1 MAPLRQRF
9 VARCAEDLAW
19 LSAWTPEAP
28 LEELE
33 HRVHRLAGGAGVFGF
48 AELGEAA
55 SRLDQLIASD
65 RRVAPELLR
74 ELLERLKQV
83 AGPQAA

>member
-1 MAPLRQRF
+1 MEPLRRRF

-19 LSAWTPEAP
+19 LSAWSPDGLLDEA
-28 LEELE
+28 E

-55 SRLDQLIASD
+55 LRLDQFIAAE

-74 ELLERLKQV
+74 ELLARLEQV
-83 AGPQAA
+83 AAA